1 MVNTLLFVTLGMYL
15 SMILVTN
22 DIPLTPQTVVLLVI
36 LIGAAICDIISAYTH
51 RKDD

>member
-15 SMILVTN
+15 SMVLLTN
-22 DIPLTPQTVVLLVI
+22 DIPLTPKTVVLLVVFA
-36 LIGAAICDIISAYTH
+36 GAAISDIISAYTH